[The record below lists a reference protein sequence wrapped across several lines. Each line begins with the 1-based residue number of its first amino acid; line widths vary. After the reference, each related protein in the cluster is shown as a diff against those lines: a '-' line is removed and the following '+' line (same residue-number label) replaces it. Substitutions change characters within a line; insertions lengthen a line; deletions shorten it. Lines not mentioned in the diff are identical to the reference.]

1 MMNEI
6 NKNIGENLKKI
17 RKARNLTIDDLSGSA
32 NVSKSMISEIERGI
46 RNPSITIVWNLA
58 NTLKVPLNYLLKGES
73 TEEPTIYGMKQSDQ
87 LSGEGFSFF
96 PIIDFDSDKKFE
108 IYFCT
113 YQANT
118 VTDKSTHFAG
128 VEEYALVTQGVLTA
142 HIKDQKYAVK
152 EGEVLHFIANQEHY
166 YSNETDSMAKAYILM
181 FYPK

>member
-1 MMNEI
+1 MNEI

-17 RKARNLTIDDLSGSA
+17 RKARDLTIDDLSETAG
-32 NVSKSMISEIERGI
+32 VSKSMISEIERGI

-73 TEEPTIYGMKQSDQ
+73 TDEPVIYRMKQSEQ
-87 LSGEGFSFF
+87 LSGEGFSYSS
-96 PIIDFDSDKKFE
+96 IIDFDSDKKFE

-113 YQANT
+113 YDADMI
-118 VTDKSTHFAG
+118 TDKSTHFKG
-128 VEEYALVTQGVLTA
+128 VEEYALVTQGVLTVV
-142 HIKDQKYAVK
+142 INDQKYTVK

-166 YSNETDSMAKAYILM
+166 YANETDVIAKAYVLM

>member
-1 MMNEI
+1 MNEI

-17 RKARNLTIDDLSGSA
+17 RKSRNLTIDALSESA
-32 NVSKSMISEIERGI
+32 GVSKSMISEIERGI

-58 NTLKVPLNYLLKGES
+58 NTLKVPLNYLLKGED
-73 TEEPTIYGMKQSDQ
+73 TDKPTLYRMKQSEQ
-87 LSGEGFSFF
+87 LSGEGFSFYS
-96 PIIDFDSDKKFE
+96 IIDFDSDKKFE

-113 YQANT
+113 YDANT
-118 VTDKSTHFAG
+118 ITDRSTHFDG

-142 HIKDQKYAVK
+142 NIKGQKYAVK

-166 YSNETDSMAKAYILM
+166 YSNETDVMAKAYVLM